1 MMYGREDVEE
11 GGGGGDDSR
20 LIEGRI
26 EVETEREP
34 WPARRFVLLILRASS
49 EFAGMVTSLDSSI
62 MTLNM
67 SVLFRFL
74 IVRGRAGPALKDEGL
89 GRVLVSGSEVDC

>member
-1 MMYGREDVEE
+1 MMYGRDDVE
-11 GGGGGDDSR
+11 GGGGGDSR
-20 LIEGRI
+20 LMEGRI

-49 EFAGMVTSLDSSI
+49 EVAGVVTSLDSSI

-74 IVRGRAGPALKDEGL
+74 RVRGKVGPAVKEEGL